1 MSGLTRKRTRRS
13 GTAGWVAVAAIVA
26 LGSACLVGSP
36 LYLSS
41 VATAALQSELAHTC
55 LADVGLR
62 IPMRGVQPDVITSLE
77 ALAAPLAAHTQPSV
91 LTRIAPSVSVAAAVS
106 GTRPI
111 QAYLVYRT
119 NQAQNLL
126 RPVKPL
132 RNGEVLAPEWMN
144 APRGTAPGDV
154 LTLSVPAAIGQ
165 VPWKRLVS
173 VADTYPRLPTR
184 PESSYWCGLRALLR
198 STSNDPA
205 DPPIPV
211 LFTTSLEI
219 RTAQVFRI
227 SEWELRP
234 NITGLTRHDAAVLA
248 DRFDEIADAAHRLV
262 DIDENMRGRTLIDG
276 EPLRAVV
283 RHAGASTAVVAGTMA
298 PVRLVALL
306 SSLALLGAATTLLTR
321 ERQRELRLRLLKGQ
335 PPWLLGLRIA
345 RSAAS
350 AVVIGT
356 VCGGALAWAA
366 VHLFG
371 PAAELEPAAVHSAV
385 VGAALG
391 SITGLVL
398 IGCVAAAKA
407 RTLVDA
413 RSRRRSRVRLAPW
426 ELIPVAGAV
435 AAFARLD
442 RFGGIQ
448 QAGAAVGH
456 ADFWAQCFP
465 LLAIIAPLAI
475 LARPTVA
482 LLRRW
487 RLAGARFPP
496 AVLTGLRRSLA
507 EPGVTAAVLL
517 ATALAAGSFTL
528 ARLLTD
534 STGVLLSEKAAVF
547 IGSDLSLTTRDL
559 KVLPPPF
566 DTTGT
571 VVTRSEGHSGSQ
583 SVDLLG
589 IDHATFVRAVHWR
602 NDASN
607 RPLDQLVSAVQSPAG
622 GSSPGA
628 TSIPAL
634 VVGGSL
640 PDTHLVSATLRPMEV
655 RPVGTARW
663 FPGLQ
668 NGAVL
673 VVIDTDALVASGF
686 ATRSEI
692 WLRDPPRDAFAQLT
706 AAGVLVG
713 SPRDLSAVFDVTSFL
728 TVRWA
733 YATLSILGA
742 LVGIVVLL
750 AQLLVLDA
758 RRQTRQAAHV
768 LTTRMGLTARGEA
781 VGLVAELAPALA
793 GGAVL
798 GVLIGWVVTRISIAR
813 LDSLRQLRPPARV
826 IAHPAATFPVV
837 SGVVASLVVL
847 VVVGVVMIKHTRVME
862 VMRGTA

>member
-1 MSGLTRKRTRRS
+1 VPGLITKRFRRS
-13 GTAGWVAVAAIVA
+13 GAAGLVAITAIVA
-26 LGSACLVGSP
+26 LGSACLAGSP

-55 LADVGLR
+55 LADVGVR
-62 IPMRGVQPDVITSLE
+62 IPMRGAQPDVITSLE
-77 ALAAPLAAHTQPSV
+77 HLAAPLAAHTQPSV
-91 LTRIAPSVSVAAAVS
+91 LTRIAPSIDVAADVA
-106 GTRPI
+106 GARPI
-111 QAYLVYRT
+111 KAYLVYRT
-119 NQAQNLL
+119 GQAQNLL
-126 RPVKPL
+126 RSVKAP
-132 RNGEVLAPEWMN
+132 RDGEVLAPEGMN
-144 APRGTAPGDV
+144 RPRGTSPGDV
-154 LTLSVPAAIGQ
+154 LTLSVPGSVGQ

-173 VADTYPRLPTR
+173 VADTYPPLPTR
-184 PESSYWCGLRALLR
+184 PEPAYWCGLRSLLR
-198 STSNDPA
+198 SSSNDPA
-205 DPPIPV
+205 DPPTPV
-211 LFTTSLEI
+211 LFTTSREI

-234 NITGLTRHDAAVLA
+234 NTAGLTRHDAAVLA
-248 DRFDEIADAAHRLV
+248 DRFDEIAHAAHRLV
-262 DIDENMRGRTLIDG
+262 DIDEHMTGRTVING

-306 SSLALLGAATTLLTR
+306 SSLTLLGAATALLTR

-335 PPWLLGLRIA
+335 SPWLLGFRVA
-345 RSAAS
+345 RTAAG
-350 AVVIGT
+350 AVAIGT
-356 VCGGALAWAA
+356 VVGGGMAWAA
-366 VHLFG
+366 VHYFG
-371 PAAELEPAAVHSAV
+371 PAAELEPAAVHSAI
-385 VGAALG
+385 LG
-391 SITGLVL
+391 SVIGSVTAFLL
-398 IGCVAAAKA
+398 ISCVATVKS
-407 RTLVDA
+407 RTLIDG
-413 RSRRRSRVRLAPW
+413 RSRHRSLARFAPW
-426 ELIPVAGAV
+426 ELIPVA
-435 AAFARLD
+435 AAIAMFARLD

-465 LLAIIAPLAI
+465 LLAIIAPLAV
-475 LARPTVA
+475 LARPTTA

-496 AVLTGLRRSLA
+496 AVLTGIRRSLA

-534 STGVLLSEKAAVF
+534 STSVLLSEKAAVF
-547 IGSDLSLTTRDL
+547 LGGDLSLATRDV

-566 DTTGT
+566 DNTGT

-589 IDHATFVRAVHWR
+589 IDPATFARGVHWR
-602 NDASN
+602 NDAADRS
-607 RPLDQLVSAVQSPAG
+607 LEQLVAAVQLPGGQTPGTSASVPA
-622 GSSPGA
+622 
-628 TSIPAL
+628 I

-640 PDTHLVSATLRPMEV
+640 PDTHLVSATLRPMDV
-655 RPVGTARW
+655 RPVATARW
-663 FPGLQ
+663 FPGLH

-673 VVIDTDALVASGF
+673 VVVDKAALVASGM

-692 WLRDPPRDAFAQLT
+692 WLRDPPPDAVARLT
-706 AAGVLVG
+706 AAGLIAG
-713 SPRDLSAVFDVTSFL
+713 SPRDLSQVFNVTSFL

-768 LTTRMGLTARGEA
+768 LTTRMGLTSRGEA

-793 GGAVL
+793 GGAIL
-798 GVLIGWVVTRISIAR
+798 GVLIGWLVTRISIAR

-826 IAHPAATFPVV
+826 IAHPAATLPVV
-837 SGVVASLVVL
+837 GGVVASLAVL